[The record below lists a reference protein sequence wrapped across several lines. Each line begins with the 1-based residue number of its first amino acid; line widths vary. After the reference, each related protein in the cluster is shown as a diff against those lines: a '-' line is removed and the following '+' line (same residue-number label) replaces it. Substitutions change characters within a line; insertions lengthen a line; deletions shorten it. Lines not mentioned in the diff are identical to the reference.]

1 MRCATMSE
9 EESGRPVRSDA
20 RRRRRR
26 TLSVLLLLFALPLVP
41 QTRDA
46 DLERVRGEITR
57 LRKKLDEV
65 RRQAQTTQ
73 QELEASDLDLG
84 IQTREL
90 ELAIEAE
97 KRLVGEKE
105 QLEAQ
110 IAALTRRIEQQ
121 RRFLSQRLAALYR
134 LGGMSYVR
142 LFFAIDQQSDPRQ
155 AISMLSYLIT
165 RDARAVTRFESEQ
178 RELAIRSAQL
188 AERQRQLAQTRL
200 LVERRRQSIAVA
212 LREKERLLARLR
224 VEESG
229 SAARL
234 AGLQEKAVRLE
245 RLLEFLSKQSGGAA
259 GVTADVRSFEGALP
273 WPAAGK
279 VIEAF
284 GRQRNPK
291 FATYTVNNGIKI
303 SADPGKPVRA
313 VFAGTVLFSQWFK
326 GYGNLVV
333 VDHGNRVFSLYGN
346 LKSATVAVGERIAAG
361 QPIAGVGEGEE
372 AGGYLYFEIR
382 RDNRPEDPQK
392 WLR

>member
-1 MRCATMSE
+1 MRCATMSD
-9 EESGRPVRSDA
+9 EESGRPLRSDRKPWA
-20 RRRRRR
+20 RR
-26 TLSVLLLLFALPLVP
+26 LLPALILVLALPLFP

-57 LRKKLDEV
+57 LRRKLDEV

-73 QELEASDLDLG
+73 QELEGSDLDLG

-90 ELAIEAE
+90 ELAIAAE
-97 KRLVGEKE
+97 KRLVEEK
-105 QLEAQ
+105 QRLEGQ
-110 IAALTRRIEQQ
+110 IAALTPRIEQQ
-121 RRFLSQRLAALYR
+121 RRFLSQRLATLYR

-245 RLLEFLSKQSGGAA
+245 RLLDFLSKQSGGPA

-372 AGGYLYFEIR
+372 SGGYLYFEIR